1 MEDLTPFYGKC
12 NKEKLPMMT
21 LFIVI
26 VDVVLLVTLGLKS
39 DGWSKVT
46 EGDIIVIVVVLA
58 FTLFILIADITNVV
72 ARVLFSRKMGA
83 YIEKSEFTEDFECV
97 ICLDNSNDH
106 IAKLKC
112 GHTFHY
118 ECIYDFITRE
128 ALNNAVPSCPLCR
141 RTMERFDKW
150 IWILNWRHLM
160 FRDHSDMKGLIST
173 V

>member
-1 MEDLTPFYGKC
+1 MEGL
-12 NKEKLPMMT
+12 T
-21 LFIVI
+21 LFHGSYKENLLLITLIILI
-26 VDVVLLVTLGLKS
+26 VDVVLVVTLGVKS

-46 EGDIIVIVVVLA
+46 EGDIIVIVVVLV
-58 FTLFILIADITNVV
+58 FTVCILIADITHLVE
-72 ARVLFSRKMGA
+72 RVLFSRKMGA
-83 YIEKSEFTEDFECV
+83 YIEEAEFTADFKCV
-97 ICLDNSNDH
+97 ICLDNSKDH
-106 IAKLKC
+106 IGKLKC

-128 ALNNAVPSCPLCR
+128 ALNDAVPSCPLCR

-150 IWILNWRHLM
+150 IWMLNWRHLM

>member
-12 NKEKLPMMT
+12 NKERLPMMT

-26 VDVVLLVTLGLKS
+26 VDAVVLVTLGLKS

-58 FTLFILIADITNVV
+58 FTLFILIANITNVV

-83 YIEKSEFTEDFECV
+83 YIEKSDFTEDFKCV

-106 IAKLKC
+106 IGKLKC

-118 ECIYDFITRE
+118 ECIYAFITRE

-141 RTMERFDKW
+141 RTMER
-150 IWILNWRHLM
+150 
-160 FRDHSDMKGLIST
+160 DHSDMKGLIST